1 MQVKVLGEMDK
12 TDDYLVYDLYVSDSI
27 MPLFRHFWGKKNK
40 QQTTTTKNLLS
51 LASILCL
58 TLLKINDIDQ

>member
-27 MPLFRHFWGKKNK
+27 MPLFRHFWGKKIIIK
-40 QQTTTTKNLLS
+40 KKCLLS
-51 LASILCL
+51 LASSLCL